1 MIDIRLA
8 IRKLILGAARYS
20 GASALATPLMGG
32 CGAILMLHRVNSADC
47 SPLGVTRH
55 LTITPAFLD
64 CLLHDLRRQGL
75 NIVSLDDMLNRLRRG
90 CRERVVAI
98 TADDAY
104 LDNFT
109 EALPVFEA
117 HGAPFTLYVAPAL
130 ISGEVEPWWEAAEEL
145 VAHRDVIYLPTDS
158 GLQAIECADLEQ
170 KRIAAYL
177 LKDHLTR
184 AVAEEDQ
191 QEVLRGM
198 GAGRPDKGARRFM
211 NWDEVRRLAR
221 HPLVTIGAHTV
232 HHYNLK
238 RLKKR
243 DQVLREMNDSVTAI
257 EIETGTRPV
266 HFAYPYG
273 TRDAVG
279 PREVELACEAG
290 FRSAVTTRHGVLRT
304 GHEQHMHALPRIS
317 VNGEFQRLAYMRSL
331 LSGLT
336 TPLANGGRRLV
347 TV

>member
-1 MIDIRLA
+1 MIDIRLV

-20 GASALATPLMGG
+20 GVSALAAPLMGG
-32 CGAILMLHRVNSADC
+32 CGAILMLHRVNSGDC

-55 LTITPAFLD
+55 LSITPTFLD
-64 CLLHDLRRQGL
+64 RLLHDLKRQGL
-75 NIVSLDDMLNRLRRG
+75 DVVSLDDMLNGLRGG
-90 CRERVVAI
+90 CRDRVVAI

-117 HGAPFTLYVAPAL
+117 HDAPFTLYVAPAL
-130 ISGEVEPWWEAAEEL
+130 ISGEVEPWWEVAEEL
-145 VAHRDVIYLPTDS
+145 VAHRDAVCLPTDS
-158 GLQAIECADLEQ
+158 GLQVIECADAAQ
-170 KRIAAYL
+170 KRMAAYL
-177 LKDHLTR
+177 LQDHLTR

-191 QEVLRGM
+191 QEVLRRM
-198 GAGRPDKGARRFM
+198 GAGHAAGAARRFM

-238 RLKKR
+238 RLKR
-243 DQVLREMNDSVTAI
+243 EQALREMKDSVAAI
-257 EIETGTRPV
+257 ENETGTRPQ

-279 PREVELACEAG
+279 PREVELARQAG
-290 FRSAVTTRHGVLRT
+290 FRSAVTTRHGVLRA
-304 GHEQHMHALPRIS
+304 GHEHHMHALPRIS
-317 VNGEFQRLAYMRSL
+317 VNGNFQRLAYMRSL

-336 TPLANGGRRLV
+336 TPLANGGRGLV